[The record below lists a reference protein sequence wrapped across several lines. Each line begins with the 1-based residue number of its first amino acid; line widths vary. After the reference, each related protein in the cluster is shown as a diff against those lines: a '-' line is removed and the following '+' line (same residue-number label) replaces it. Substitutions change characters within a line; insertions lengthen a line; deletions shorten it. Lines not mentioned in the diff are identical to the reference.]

1 MPKDRLRA
9 LARRYQLQAPLG
21 EGGMGLVWRAWD
33 ELLHQPVAIKEV
45 ALPAHLPAQ
54 ERERRLRR
62 TLREARTAAR
72 LRSHPGIVTVYD
84 VVEEDGLPWIVMELV
99 DGPSLAEVIK
109 REGRLPEAR
118 AAELG
123 RQVISALAAAEVAGV
138 VHRDVKPANI
148 LLKNGRAM
156 LTDFG
161 IAAASHDTSELTA
174 PGQMMGTP
182 AYLAP
187 EQIEG
192 RGASAASDLWA
203 VGVTLYQ
210 AVEGRRPFER
220 DSAAALIAAI
230 ISRPPDPPRYADLIR
245 PVLDGLLV
253 KDPAGR
259 LTADQAMTLLA
270 PAAAGTRTAP
280 GRSPRHPGTG
290 NGGPGGAAPGPA
302 DAHHDGADG
311 GPGLAAPG
319 LAHDGPGGAVPGL
332 ANGGAVFGS
341 ADGGAVP
348 ASAGGRHGGAVPG
361 PVPGGTPPTAG
372 GAPSHPPTGPGPS
385 AGSPRGR
392 VAVAAGSVLAAA
404 AVTAAVIWGVQH
416 AGAGSSPE
424 VTPSAGSSAQRTPAG
439 SGAPSNE
446 TASSNDTAS
455 SNETAPSS
463 GRDTDSS
470 SQAPDALPRGF
481 TLHTDRRGFSIAVP
495 DGWTKEESGNQVSWE
510 RGGSILSPSWYLGAF
525 ADPARKETRSPAA
538 MLDELRTVLQDDQ
551 KLIDP
556 ASYRELSRKE
566 VPYPG
571 GRAAELE
578 FRFSHPS
585 GAGGAFRFHAR
596 CLVRDSGGV
605 GLFWFFTPEA
615 QWAEAGTH
623 VDTLDRTFRLN

>member
-1 MPKDRLRA
+1 MPEDRLRA

-33 ELLHQPVAIKEV
+33 ELLHQPVAVKEV
-45 ALPAHLPAQ
+45 ALPAHLPAG
-54 ERERRLRR
+54 ERERRLQR

-99 DGPSLAEVIK
+99 DGPSLAEVI
-109 REGRLPEAR
+109 RTEGRLPEAR

-123 RQVISALAAAEVAGV
+123 HQVISALAAAEAAGI

-220 DSAAALIAAI
+220 DSATALIAAI
-230 ISRPPDPPRYADLIR
+230 ISRPPDPTRYADRIR

-259 LTADQAMTLLA
+259 LTADRAMALLA
-270 PAAAGTRTAP
+270 PVAAGAGALS
-280 GRSPRHPGTG
+280 GRSPRRSGTADGGHDGTTPGTG
-290 NGGPGGAAPGPA
+290 DGDRGNAVPGPGG
-302 DAHHDGADG
+302 DD
-311 GPGLAAPG
+311 
-319 LAHDGPGGAVPGL
+319 
-332 ANGGAVFGS
+332 
-341 ADGGAVP
+341 
-348 ASAGGRHGGAVPG
+348 HGGAVPG
-361 PVPGGTPPTAG
+361 PGNGDRGGTAGTGSGGHGGAVPGAAPGVTPPPTEAGTPAG
-372 GAPSHPPTGPGPS
+372 PR
-385 AGSPRGR
+385 RGR
-392 VAVAAGSVLAAA
+392 MAVAAGSMLAAI
-404 AVTAAVIWGVQH
+404 AVTAAVIWGVRH
-416 AGAGSSPE
+416 AGSSPE
-424 VTPSAGSSAQRTPAG
+424 VTPSSGSSAQRSPTG
-439 SGAPSNE
+439 SGAP
-446 TASSNDTAS
+446 AS
-455 SNETAPSS
+455 EPGPSS
-463 GRDTDSS
+463 GRSTESS
-470 SQAPDALPRGF
+470 SEAPAALPRGF

-495 DGWTKEESGNQVSWE
+495 EGWTKEESGSQVSWE
-510 RGGSILSPSWYLGAF
+510 RPGGSFLSTSWYLGSF
-525 ADPARKETRSPAA
+525 ADPARKETRDPAA
-538 MLDELRTVLQDDQ
+538 MLDALRTSLQDDQ

-578 FRFSHPS
+578 FRFSAPG

-623 VDTLDRTFRLN
+623 VDTFARTFRLD